1 MPSHLSNFP
10 HVPQK
15 EVKKLERDQT
25 TTNVRTNIIKNL
37 ENRFIPM
44 TNWNGI
50 ASYEVEQP
58 AGKIITDFKQS
69 LYIFLK

>member
-10 HVPQK
+10 HVFQK
-15 EVKKLERDQT
+15 EVKKLERVQT

-37 ENRFIPM
+37 ENRFTPM

-58 AGKIITDFKQS
+58 EGKIITDFK
-69 LYIFLK
+69 